1 MCFILSFGLVHAC
14 CFAPFPF
21 RLSSL
26 RAFPIAAKL
35 AATAAFFATRLTFA
49 PTFGTRVLLDFAG
62 LLAFVVLCLF
72 DLTPARFD
80 GDLDLARD
88 LNFARFEEDFDLV
101 RLAAFFMIPP
111 GPLYCQ

>member
-1 MCFILSFGLVHAC
+1 MWQTNKTPPSEQGSCRAGFAALSFGLVHAC
-14 CFAPFPF
+14 SFAPFLF

-26 RAFPIAAKL
+26 RAVPIAAKL

-49 PTFGTRVLLDFAG
+49 
-62 LLAFVVLCLF
+62 
-72 DLTPARFD
+72 D

-111 GPLYCQ
+111 GPLYYQ